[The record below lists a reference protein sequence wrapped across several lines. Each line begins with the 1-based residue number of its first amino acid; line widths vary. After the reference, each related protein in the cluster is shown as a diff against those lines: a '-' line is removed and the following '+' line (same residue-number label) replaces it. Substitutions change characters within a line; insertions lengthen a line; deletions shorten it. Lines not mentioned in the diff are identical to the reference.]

1 MDIAFPAMRGRMGAH
16 EYYVAMIQ
24 LGDVASIFENY
35 LDKKINQAQ
44 TQAEIDL
51 FEEAQRRMNL
61 KRIPEIRDY
70 ILNHPDNWVFSAL
83 TASYKEATFRPFTD
97 GLNIG
102 TLHFKNFSKFTIN
115 DGQHRCAALRE
126 ALLAHPELEDQSI
139 SVVFFK
145 ADTVL
150 RMQQIFTDLN
160 RSAAK
165 VSGSV
170 VIAMGNLPI
179 ERVTV
184 EVVSAH
190 PFLKHYTDME
200 RASPTLRSEKIFALS
215 SLYQAHMNLV
225 GKQIPPQKIPETI
238 EELTSFWND
247 LYGVMVPWQKVAEGK
262 MTAAELKENYICHH
276 AMILRALAT
285 LLRLSKQAGGDCYE
299 RSLSQIGALNWR
311 KKDRFWQGKA
321 INPQGCVINNRGSES
336 FLVASLRS
344 KFGLMNFGSH
354 ERRSSTF

>member
-1 MDIAFPAMRGRMGAH
+1 MDIAFPAMRGRMGEH
-16 EYYVAMIQ
+16 EYFVAMIK

-51 FEEAQRRMNL
+51 LEDAQRRMNM
-61 KRIPEIRDY
+61 KRIPEIKDY
-70 ILNHPDNWVFSAL
+70 ILNNSETWVFSAI
-83 TASYKEATFRPFTD
+83 TASYKEATFSPFSGSLD
-97 GLNIG
+97 IG
-102 TLHFKNFSKFTIN
+102 TLHFKNFSKFTVN

-126 ALLAHPELEDQSI
+126 ALIANPSLEDQTI

-145 ADTVL
+145 AETVL

-170 VIAMGNLPI
+170 VVAMGNLPI

-184 EVVSAH
+184 EVVSSS
-190 PFLKHYTDME
+190 PFFRHYTDME
-200 RASPTLRSEKIFALS
+200 RASPTLRSEKLFALS
-215 SLYQAHMNLV
+215 ALYQANINFV
-225 GKQIPPQKIPETI
+225 GKHIHSNEIEKTI
-238 EELTSFWND
+238 QELSKFWSD
-247 LYGVMVPWQKVAEGK
+247 LYNVMPLWRKVGEGK
-262 MTAAELKENYICHH
+262 ITPAEMKESYICNH

-285 LLRLSKQAGGDCYE
+285 LLRLAEQQSPTVYQNVLQQVE
-299 RSLSQIGALNWR
+299 NLNWR

-321 INPQGCVINNRGSES
+321 VNQNGCVINNKGSES

-344 KFGLMNFGSH
+344 KFGMTEFATH
-354 ERRSSTF
+354 